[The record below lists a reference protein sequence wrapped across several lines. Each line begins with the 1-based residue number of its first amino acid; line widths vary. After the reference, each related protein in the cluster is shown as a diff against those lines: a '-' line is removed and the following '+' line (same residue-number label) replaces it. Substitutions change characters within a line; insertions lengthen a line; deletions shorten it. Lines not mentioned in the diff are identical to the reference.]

1 MRLKKF
7 MSVLAFAVF
16 CKPVFGISAY
26 WIGGESGDW
35 HTSSNWSGNV
45 VPNTAN
51 YLVFVTNET
60 PVKITLNSGTTLCH
74 ISFSGADHVISGS
87 GTMIF
92 RQGNGL
98 RQSGVEVA
106 EGVTATIREAYPH
119 SHLSNGFLKTGKGR
133 MIASS
138 YFGQASK
145 SFTEF
150 EIREGEFYCEY
161 GQANSVNAEHITVRS
176 GAVLKAGRWG
186 IISDSTI
193 IHLEKG
199 AVYDGGGTF
208 DAVGGFTGEGIV
220 TNLNKTTVNTFTA
233 GPLDFAGRIFTG
245 RGLNLS
251 FRKNRTQDGINGY
264 LRVGA
269 ADTLAAADVYLGG
282 TVDSQGRDQDE
293 GITNILRFAAG
304 IGEFDC
310 KSLYFY
316 KPIPVVLEDSAGE
329 PVYLRTKLE
338 DDTYNAYFTGKGGLI
353 KVGSKEYRITNGTYS
368 ARGTL
373 KIEEGSVC
381 AGNGQEGFDASA
393 LHLMTGLNVG
403 SGAVF
408 NMQNFA
414 DVQWP
419 QTLPVTGRGTV
430 KATGR
435 GNWTIGNLSLTNGW
449 LEVAY
454 PASKITLA
462 GGVST
467 NLNYTIGPDT
477 FETVITGGEHYFEGS
492 INFERKRTFTQSG
505 GTVFAVPQANHSSS
519 NEFFYTMTGGR
530 LISLARRS
538 DIRPYWPNGIYP
550 QGIGLDLSG
559 TAHAELRNTESF
571 YHRLASG
578 NASHTIRLR
587 DDAYLYVDYLQFGE
601 AAADAVATLDLSG
614 GTVEVAKTLTFPSG
628 ITSDSKLKVNILFN
642 GGKLRSLPQ
651 SGNSTWAH
659 YDPAQSLISGK
670 VQAGGAYFDIRNN
683 RVTLTFPLVSDTLEG
698 VMDGGLV
705 KVGPGELEL
714 KKCCD
719 IKGPIRILEG
729 RYLSNDKT
737 SSLNPAGSGDILLGG
752 GDLSLLNGR
761 AVSVCSDV
769 GSAFTYTNCA
779 SLSLSSGMTLTIGP
793 GNADKDG
800 AVVRGGH
807 GVLAISPNT
816 TDKKIGVAA
825 SVVIN
830 GGLSAD
836 EKTKLPLQPVY
847 AYNLVSQPVGK
858 TGYSTRRL
866 GFLTCD
872 EEGRLLPASTVA
884 FDPATSTA
892 STVAE
897 IRNSTVA
904 VSEDATVGAL
914 NVEYKEGCSSSVGA
928 TLSIADG
935 KKLSIG
941 SGTQGAVAPLL
952 LNNAKTGDNGYQVV
966 SGGTIYF
973 GAAEGVVVVNEAGR
987 SEKPSQINS
996 VIAGSG
1002 GMTFAAPAL
1011 TVPGFRG
1018 CLQLGAANTYSGGT
1032 WVEGVQLQILNVAGL
1047 GSGEVNVEGYGIDG
1061 GSVFFKCTGTVANR
1075 FRLSGYGPKFPN
1087 TNATTP
1093 RFGTLTTYKNLKL
1106 TGGVE
1111 VLGTGASLMAGCNS
1125 GYTTLDVASVI
1136 SGEGELTVYGLGTVK
1151 FSAAN
1156 SYAGGTVVVDGVL
1169 EVTDS
1174 GSLGTGPVEVKEG
1187 ATLRFT
1193 NTSAKTID
1201 NVIIGDGRIEC
1212 AGAAVTFGDI
1222 SGFDGDFSGGGAFS
1236 GEDYV
1241 KTGAGTLS
1249 LTTAAKHT
1257 GNTRV
1262 KEGTLV
1268 LGEGAYGEYPAQES
1282 IMFRLD
1288 ASQEDSLT
1296 LQDNRVT
1303 EWRDADGRDFAFTNA
1318 VDKAPEF
1325 VANSQGDMPSV
1336 FFDGTHQRRVVAKST
1351 VEGLA
1356 SVFIVNRVKNED
1368 HPKLGSSHLNAG
1380 IFGATGVDSGLR
1392 MGSKT
1397 KFKNDSMFVDGL
1409 VYGNGVLG
1417 GSVNAGAFGLLQADA
1432 AIEVPSVRF
1441 SIGDY
1446 WGSTLYIRSYY
1457 GDIAEVVAYDRHL
1470 TENERKTIERLLF
1483 AKWGIKDVTVPVYT
1497 NLLPVATA
1505 LTVDAGATVDLAG
1518 GSHEIASLS
1527 GSGTVI
1533 NSSGHRAVLRLNS
1546 GTSAFSGILDGNVY
1560 LEVGADA
1567 VLDLGGGTIRVA
1579 AVGGSGAIVNGTVI
1593 VTDRILPGGENAVGT
1608 LSFGKAPVVEG
1619 ATLEIEANAKDG
1631 ADAITVGEHFD
1642 MTGLRLYVPSRRGFF
1657 GHDFEIVSVDGA
1669 LTGEFSAHNLP
1680 ATTHWRID
1688 YKTSSAHIVHHRG
1701 LTITVR

>member
-1 MRLKKF
+1 
-7 MSVLAFAVF
+7 MS
-16 CKPVFGISAY
+16 Y
-26 WIGGESGDW
+26 
-35 HTSSNWSGNV
+35 
-45 VPNTAN
+45 
-51 YLVFVTNET
+51 
-60 PVKITLNSGTTLCH
+60 
-74 ISFSGADHVISGS
+74 
-87 GTMIF
+87 
-92 RQGNGL
+92 
-98 RQSGVEVA
+98 
-106 EGVTATIREAYPH
+106 
-119 SHLSNGFLKTGKGR
+119 
-133 MIASS
+133 
-138 YFGQASK
+138 
-145 SFTEF
+145 
-150 EIREGEFYCEY
+150 
-161 GQANSVNAEHITVRS
+161 
-176 GAVLKAGRWG
+176 
-186 IISDSTI
+186 
-193 IHLEKG
+193 
-199 AVYDGGGTF
+199 
-208 DAVGGFTGEGIV
+208 
-220 TNLNKTTVNTFTA
+220 
-233 GPLDFAGRIFTG
+233 
-245 RGLNLS
+245 
-251 FRKNRTQDGINGY
+251 
-264 LRVGA
+264 
-269 ADTLAAADVYLGG
+269 
-282 TVDSQGRDQDE
+282 
-293 GITNILRFAAG
+293 
-304 IGEFDC
+304 
-310 KSLYFY
+310 
-316 KPIPVVLEDSAGE
+316 
-329 PVYLRTKLE
+329 
-338 DDTYNAYFTGKGGLI
+338 
-353 KVGSKEYRITNGTYS
+353 
-368 ARGTL
+368 
-373 KIEEGSVC
+373 
-381 AGNGQEGFDASA
+381 
-393 LHLMTGLNVG
+393 
-403 SGAVF
+403 
-408 NMQNFA
+408 
-414 DVQWP
+414 
-419 QTLPVTGRGTV
+419 
-430 KATGR
+430 
-435 GNWTIGNLSLTNGW
+435 
-449 LEVAY
+449 
-454 PASKITLA
+454 
-462 GGVST
+462 
-467 NLNYTIGPDT
+467 
-477 FETVITGGEHYFEGS
+477 
-492 INFERKRTFTQSG
+492 
-505 GTVFAVPQANHSSS
+505 
-519 NEFFYTMTGGR
+519 
-530 LISLARRS
+530 
-538 DIRPYWPNGIYP
+538 
-550 QGIGLDLSG
+550 
-559 TAHAELRNTESF
+559 
-571 YHRLASG
+571 
-578 NASHTIRLR
+578 
-587 DDAYLYVDYLQFGE
+587 
-601 AAADAVATLDLSG
+601 
-614 GTVEVAKTLTFPSG
+614 
-628 ITSDSKLKVNILFN
+628 
-642 GGKLRSLPQ
+642 
-651 SGNSTWAH
+651 
-659 YDPAQSLISGK
+659 
-670 VQAGGAYFDIRNN
+670 
-683 RVTLTFPLVSDTLEG
+683 
-698 VMDGGLV
+698 
-705 KVGPGELEL
+705 
-714 KKCCD
+714 
-719 IKGPIRILEG
+719 
-729 RYLSNDKT
+729 DKT
-737 SSLNPAGSGDILLGG
+737 PGGNPAGSGDILLGG

-761 AVSVCSDV
+761 AVSVCSDA

-779 SLSLSSGMTLTIGP
+779 SLSLSSGMTLTIGHE
-793 GNADKDG
+793 NADKGG

-866 GFLTCD
+866 EFLTCD
-872 EEGRLLPASTVA
+872 EEGRLSPASTVA

-897 IRNSTVA
+897 IRNSTVT

-966 SGGTIYF
+966 SGGTIDF
-973 GAAEGVVVVNEAGR
+973 GAAEGVVVVNGAGR

-1032 WVEGVQLQILNVAGL
+1032 WVEGVQLQILNVASL
-1047 GSGEVNVEGYGIDG
+1047 GSGEVNVEGYGVDG

-1125 GYTTLDVASVI
+1125 GYTTLDVASEI

-1174 GSLGTGPVEVKEG
+1174 GTLGTGPVEIKKG

-1193 NTSAKTID
+1193 NTSAKTVS

-1212 AGAAVTFGDI
+1212 AGAAVAFGDI

-1282 IMFRLD
+1282 IIFRLD

-1356 SVFIVNRVKNED
+1356 SVFIVNRVKNAT
-1368 HPKLGSSHLNAG
+1368 HPHLGSNHLNAG

-1417 GSVNAGAFGLLQADA
+1417 GTIKAGAFGLLQADA
-1432 AIEVPSVRF
+1432 AIEVPFVRV

-1446 WGSTLYIRSYY
+1446 WGSTTYFRSYY

-1546 GTSAFSGILDGNVY
+1546 GTSAFSGTLDGNVY
-1560 LEVGADA
+1560 LEVGEDA
-1567 VLDLGGGTIRVA
+1567 VLDLGGGTIRVS

-1619 ATLEIEANAKDG
+1619 ATLEIEANAEDG
-1631 ADAITVGEHFD
+1631 ADAITVGEDFD
-1642 MTGLRLYVPSRRGFF
+1642 MTGLRLYVPSRGGFR

-1669 LTGEFSAHNLP
+1669 LSGEFSAHNLP
-1680 ATTHWRID
+1680 ATTHWRVD
-1688 YKTSSAHIVHHRG
+1688 YKASSAHIVHHRG